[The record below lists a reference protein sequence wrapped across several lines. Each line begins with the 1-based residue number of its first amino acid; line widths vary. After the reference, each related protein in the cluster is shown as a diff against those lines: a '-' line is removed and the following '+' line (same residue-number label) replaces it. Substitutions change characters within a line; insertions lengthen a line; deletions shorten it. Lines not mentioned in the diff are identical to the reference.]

1 MKTTKNNPIAAKST
15 LRATHRRC
23 AVSTGWASRD
33 AYHAGYR
40 TQRQGSFFRPNPHP
54 ESVELAAA
62 WDQGYK
68 HAEYNERHGLQ
79 HLHLPNVAGEAR
91 ASKNSQH
98 EKAR

>member
-23 AVSTGWASRD
+23 AVSTGSASRD

-79 HLHLPNVAGEAR
+79 HLHLPNKQVSHGSAANN
-91 ASKNSQH
+91 SKS
-98 EKAR
+98 

>member
-1 MKTTKNNPIAAKST
+1 MSTKGQTPTALDVPAGS
-15 LRATHRRC
+15 
-23 AVSTGWASRD
+23 ASRD

-54 ESVELAAA
+54 ESRELATA

-79 HLHLPNVAGEAR
+79 HLHLPNTRDDRRR
-91 ASKNSQH
+91 APDSAQTNG
-98 EKAR
+98 A

>member
-1 MKTTKNNPIAAKST
+1 MNDTN
-15 LRATHRRC
+15 
-23 AVSTGWASRD
+23 STGQPAALPGLAMTTNSASRD

-54 ESVELAAA
+54 ESVELADA

-79 HLHLPNVAGEAR
+79 HLHLPNVTDEQRRGKDTA
-91 ASKNSQH
+91 
-98 EKAR
+98 